1 MIREG
6 TGKEIT
12 RENRRNPHIRNTTEI
27 NTGGTGAVPPG
38 PRKAR
43 RRRMEIPPNVNSATG
58 IEKVPERRKT
68 LTRRVRWVRTETVNR
83 PIKNRVEIA
92 TKDGR
97 NRRIH
102 LHMKIIEKLVPCR
115 VAIRRINTT
124 HTKRFTTKHEFTLE
138 ITANAITPR
147 IDQRQRRPKKNN
159 TATRMYRA
167 TRKGTTKT
175 GRLKPQRTL
184 RQGQAMCL
192 LKADN
197 VYTYREG
204 AQPLHETSTLGLIP
218 DSVAV
223 QRENRQR
230 HEKEKTGHNH
240 FFTTDEGPREIAAIA
255 ASAVPPG
262 RWEPEGPGTFRAAL
276 LPVLEA

>member
-159 TATRMYRA
+159 TATRILKQQGYYQYNYHYD
-167 TRKGTTKT
+167 KT
-175 GRLKPQRTL
+175 DPQG
-184 RQGQAMCL
+184 QGQAHYPPCPQQ
-192 LKADN
+192 DN
-197 VYTYREG
+197 QNRPPQRPAHREG
-204 AQPLHETSTLGLIP
+204 TGKQLPCQKHRHDGSTHLNGDPLP
-218 DSVAV
+218 Y
-223 QRENRQR
+223 
-230 HEKEKTGHNH
+230 K
-240 FFTTDEGPREIAAIA
+240 
-255 ASAVPPG
+255 
-262 RWEPEGPGTFRAAL
+262 
-276 LPVLEA
+276 